1 MDATPRKCS
10 TNEQIAFAIRQ
21 AENGATVDA
30 VCRTMGVSEPTFYC
44 WKKQFVVMAGTSG
57 CLNEDDFLEIGA
69 LQTGTLAGRPFDTMG
84 FVVTTQAITALSL
97 QNIQLAQALSVSTVR
112 SRAGR

>member
-1 MDATPRKCS
+1 MPCL
-10 TNEQIAFAIRQ
+10 QIAFALRQ

-57 CLNEDDFLEIGA
+57 RLNEDDFLEIGA
-69 LQTGTLAGRPFDTMG
+69 LQTGTFDTVG
-84 FVVTTQAITALSL
+84 FAVTTQAFSALAL
-97 QNIQLAQALSVSTVR
+97 QNIQLVQALSVSFAS
-112 SRAGR
+112 SRAGRG